1 MKNVD
6 RIMHNGEDDELSRR
20 IIGCALEVHSQLG
33 PGLLES
39 TYEECLCY
47 ELSQLQILFTRQV
60 LLPIQYKSL
69 ALEKAYKVDLLVSR
83 ELIVEL
89 KVIEKVQPVHKAQV
103 RTYLRHARL
112 RRGLIFNFN
121 EESLKSGIH
130 RVTIQNPL
138 R

>member
-1 MKNVD
+1 
-6 RIMHNGEDDELSRR
+6 MHNGEDDELSRR
-20 IIGCALEVHSQLG
+20 IIGCALEVHTQLG

-39 TYEECLCY
+39 TYEECLGY
-47 ELSQLQILFTRQV
+47 ELNQLQIPFVRQL

-69 ALEKAYKVDLLVSR
+69 SLERAYKVDLLVGS

-89 KVIEKVQPVHKAQV
+89 KALEKVLPVHKAQL

-138 R
+138 Q

>member
-1 MKNVD
+1 
-6 RIMHNGEDDELSRR
+6 MHSGEADELSHR
-20 IIGCALEVHSQLG
+20 IIGSALEVHSQLG

-39 TYEECLCY
+39 TYEECLSY
-47 ELSQLQILFTRQV
+47 ELSQLKIPFTRQL

-69 ALEKAYKVDLLVSR
+69 TLEKAYKVDLLVSGQ
-83 ELIVEL
+83 LIVEL
-89 KVIEKVQPVHKAQV
+89 KVIEKVLPVHKAQL

-130 RVTIQNPL
+130 RVTIQHL
-138 R
+138 LQ